1 MSNKKLPPIPQPCNE
16 LVNPVLHRYRKTK
29 RDVVILRESLIE
41 ERQRLQK
48 QVNKIQEQMA
58 EITNELK
65 KTQ

>member
-1 MSNKKLPPIPQPCNE
+1 METPANE
-16 LVNPVLHRYRKTK
+16 IINPVLYRYRQTK

-48 QVNKIQEQMA
+48 QVTKIQEQMA
-58 EITNELK
+58 EITNELN

>member
-1 MSNKKLPPIPQPCNE
+1 MESPTNE
-16 LVNPVLHRYRKTK
+16 IINPVLYRYRQTK

-48 QVNKIQEQMA
+48 QVSKLQEQMA
-58 EITNELK
+58 EITNELS

>member
-1 MSNKKLPPIPQPCNE
+1 MESPTNE
-16 LVNPVLHRYRKTK
+16 IINPVLYRYRQTK

-48 QVNKIQEQMA
+48 QVTKLQEQMA
-58 EITNELK
+58 EITSELN

>member
-1 MSNKKLPPIPQPCNE
+1 MESPTNE
-16 LVNPVLHRYRKTK
+16 IINPVLYRYRQTK

-48 QVNKIQEQMA
+48 QVTKLQEQMA
-58 EITNELK
+58 EITNELS

>member
-1 MSNKKLPPIPQPCNE
+1 MESPTNE
-16 LVNPVLHRYRKTK
+16 IINPVLYRYRQTK

-41 ERQRLQK
+41 ERQRLQN

-58 EITNELK
+58 EITNELN

>member
-1 MSNKKLPPIPQPCNE
+1 MQSPTNE
-16 LVNPVLHRYRKTK
+16 IINPVLYRYRQTK

-48 QVNKIQEQMA
+48 QVTKLQEQMA
-58 EITNELK
+58 EITNELS

>member
-1 MSNKKLPPIPQPCNE
+1 MESPTNE
-16 LVNPVLHRYRKTK
+16 IINPVLYRYRKTK

-48 QVNKIQEQMA
+48 QVTKIQEQMA
-58 EITNELK
+58 EITNELN

>member
-1 MSNKKLPPIPQPCNE
+1 MESPTNE
-16 LVNPVLHRYRKTK
+16 IINPVLFRYRQTK

-48 QVNKIQEQMA
+48 QVTKIQEQMA
-58 EITNELK
+58 EITNELN

>member
-1 MSNKKLPPIPQPCNE
+1 MESPTNE
-16 LVNPVLHRYRKTK
+16 IINPVLFRYRQTK

-48 QVNKIQEQMA
+48 QVSKIQEQMA
-58 EITNELK
+58 EITHELN

>member
-1 MSNKKLPPIPQPCNE
+1 METPTNE
-16 LVNPVLHRYRKTK
+16 IINPVLYRYRQTK

-48 QVNKIQEQMA
+48 QVTKIQEQMA
-58 EITNELK
+58 EITNELN

>member
-1 MSNKKLPPIPQPCNE
+1 MESSTPTNE
-16 LVNPVLHRYRKTK
+16 IINPVLYRYRQTK

-48 QVNKIQEQMA
+48 QVTKIQEQMA
-58 EITNELK
+58 EITNELN

>member
-1 MSNKKLPPIPQPCNE
+1 MQSPTNE
-16 LVNPVLHRYRKTK
+16 IINPVLYRYRQTK

-48 QVNKIQEQMA
+48 QVTKIQEQMA
-58 EITNELK
+58 EITNELN

>member
-1 MSNKKLPPIPQPCNE
+1 MESPTNE
-16 LVNPVLHRYRKTK
+16 IINPVLYRYRQTK

-48 QVNKIQEQMA
+48 QVTKLQEQMA
-58 EITNELK
+58 EITNELN

>member
-1 MSNKKLPPIPQPCNE
+1 MESPTNE
-16 LVNPVLHRYRKTK
+16 IINPVLYRYRQTK

-48 QVNKIQEQMA
+48 QVTKIQEQMA
-58 EITNELK
+58 EITNELN